1 MGGGYIWDALESFT
15 ATPFLW
21 RSLEYGVEMFYC
33 YDANKNVVSVIDGH
47 ENIMCQYE
55 YSPFGEGLSWR
66 GYLVNNQPFG
76 FSAEYKDEETGL
88 ICFNYRE
95 SLPHYGNWTTR
106 DPIAERGGINLYLFS
121 RNSPINYVDVNG
133 QFVWAIPI
141 AGLVGGAIVG
151 VGCQLFRDT
160 ILGVPPLWE
169 DYVGAALSGG
179 MVGAVAM
186 LSPGMA
192 MWARAGMGA
201 ISAGLGNI
209 TSQELK
215 IHVSET
221 ATEVDYADFAVA
233 SSVGAVFTFVK
244 ANKVIGLNSG
254 RNSSLALAKS
264 ISTKA
269 KNGSISSVKSKT
281 LIKAWDGVRQDFGFQ
296 DGWKQ
301 NIITGVSDSVVS
313 FIVLIVSGEDDCGNA
328 VDILYKEERRYEK

>member
-1 MGGGYIWDALESFT
+1 
-15 ATPFLW
+15 
-21 RSLEYGVEMFYC
+21 MF
-33 YDANKNVVSVIDGH
+33 
-47 ENIMCQYE
+47 
-55 YSPFGEGLSWR
+55 
-66 GYLVNNQPFG
+66 
-76 FSAEYKDEETGL
+76 
-88 ICFNYRE
+88 
-95 SLPHYGNWTTR
+95 
-106 DPIAERGGINLYLFS
+106 
-121 RNSPINYVDVNG
+121 
-133 QFVWAIPI
+133 
-141 AGLVGGAIVG
+141 
-151 VGCQLFRDT
+151 
-160 ILGVPPLWE
+160 
-169 DYVGAALSGG
+169 
-179 MVGAVAM
+179 GAVAM